1 MHSRRGHEV
10 TSQSPCYMPTTVHNT
25 RVNCLLQSLIQWS
38 LSFLSP
44 SNNLVLI
51 FFLPRLARCVKRCST
66 TCLGSWCTWVETKRV
81 HVRCRKSSLNA
92 QLFPQLNH
100 AVILRRVTNGIGKS
114 LWDLREGQGTFVT
127 NDSTRCNL
135 SSVLG
140 LYLVAYGI

>member
-1 MHSRRGHEV
+1 MNFRRGPEV
-10 TSQSPCYMPTTVHNT
+10 TSQSPCYVPIIVHNT
-25 RVNCLLQSLIQWS
+25 RVNCLLQYLIQWG
-38 LSFLSP
+38 LSFLPP

-51 FFLPRLARCVKRCST
+51 FFLPCLARWVKRCSAM
-66 TCLGSWCTWVETKRV
+66 CLGSWCTWVETKRV
-81 HVRCRKSSLNA
+81 HFRCCKSSLNA

-100 AVILRRVTNGIGKS
+100 AVVLQRATNSIGKS